1 MDINSLRHIESV
13 KGSVRLG
20 GNKYVFLNQGN
31 QNYIVVP
38 GLDSVSAAREA
49 YSFVLNAINDGQL
62 TTDKIVGIQLSG
74 ETTGK
79 GNKQQFATAGLV
91 NENIADIINTISKLH
106 IAGWNGT
113 SQVVCLNLTGAKG
126 EVYTRDI
133 KFYTHDFAEI
143 PDMHFVEPDVKL
155 FTLNSA
161 GKKVSVEF
169 LVATGYGAWD
179 IDAVARHFHV
189 REQSDVDYQDSDM
202 FLNFIYINTV
212 FNMTSGIRVLPVNIS
227 RDDILESYHD
237 VVHYIDNKLYIP
249 VVYSNGMTYQ
259 YFKDRLELALNY
271 LDEKYNPYMSRS
283 LASMIKKGGN
293 T

>member
-1 MDINSLRHIESV
+1 MATRKRKDTHCLHKNSKHSTTGAVYNILGGIIADMDINSLRHIESV

-189 REQSDVDYQDSDM
+189 REQNDVDYQDSDM
-202 FLNFIYINTV
+202 FLNFIYIP
-212 FNMTSGIRVLPVNIS
+212 FSI
-227 RDDILESYHD
+227 
-237 VVHYIDNKLYIP
+237 
-249 VVYSNGMTYQ
+249 
-259 YFKDRLELALNY
+259 
-271 LDEKYNPYMSRS
+271 
-283 LASMIKKGGN
+283 
-293 T
+293 